1 MDKNLSQSSSQGSIT
16 DSVSK
21 QDLVQ
26 IARAFFY
33 VGVIGFGGG
42 LAILAQL
49 QRHVVEKLQ
58 WLTNDEFVEAT
69 TVIQSLP
76 GVIAVNISCY
86 IGFKLRGWIGGLV
99 AVVAMLLPA
108 FASMLLLSEF
118 YLTFKEVPDFER
130 LFRGMTP
137 AIAAFILV
145 AAYKLGQS
153 VICSLWDWPVAIL
166 AFLALSFFD
175 FGVIQTVL
183 IAGGVG
189 LLAFAWKGALAGN
202 FRSFTCWPICLG
214 IGLLTGSFLSNE
226 IWRLLYVFLKIGAFT
241 FGGGYVMV
249 PFLEGEVVRKFGWL
263 NHREFVD
270 SVALGQITPGPVVIT
285 ATFVGYKVLGMFGAC
300 LATIAV
306 FLPSYCLTLA
316 VSFYYQRFKSNKVL
330 QAFLRGISPSV
341 VGMLASATFSI
352 GRISVHSWVGFFI
365 ALATLVVAL
374 RFKVSSLWVILA
386 AGGLSWFLG

>member
-16 DSVSK
+16 ESVSK

-118 YLTFKEVPDFER
+118 YLTFKEVPDFDFFSN
-130 LFRGMTP
+130 LSSF
-137 AIAAFILV
+137 
-145 AAYKLGQS
+145 
-153 VICSLWDWPVAIL
+153 SL
-166 AFLALSFFD
+166 
-175 FGVIQTVL
+175 
-183 IAGGVG
+183 
-189 LLAFAWKGALAGN
+189 
-202 FRSFTCWPICLG
+202 RS
-214 IGLLTGSFLSNE
+214 
-226 IWRLLYVFLKIGAFT
+226 
-241 FGGGYVMV
+241 
-249 PFLEGEVVRKFGWL
+249 
-263 NHREFVD
+263 
-270 SVALGQITPGPVVIT
+270 
-285 ATFVGYKVLGMFGAC
+285 
-300 LATIAV
+300 
-306 FLPSYCLTLA
+306 
-316 VSFYYQRFKSNKVL
+316 VSFSRVRF
-330 QAFLRGISPSV
+330 SPSRW
-341 VGMLASATFSI
+341 
-352 GRISVHSWVGFFI
+352 GRSNV
-365 ALATLVVAL
+365 
-374 RFKVSSLWVILA
+374 
-386 AGGLSWFLG
+386 